1 MALTWTLVNVLTA
14 PSLARLPAPRYD
26 PRMRETRELQLRD
39 LDGLLRL
46 YAELH
51 PCDDPAPGRA
61 QLEATWRSLVDNP
74 DHIYLGAF
82 EQGELVSACN
92 ACIVPNLTRAA
103 RPYALVENVVTHSAF
118 RRQGYGASAM
128 RALLDRCWARG
139 CYKVMLMSAVQRSE
153 IYGFYV
159 ALGFDPRRK
168 QAFVLSAR
176 N

>member
-1 MALTWTLVNVLTA
+1 MGRRERVDHA
-14 PSLARLPAPRYD
+14 SLAHAPARRYD
-26 PRMRETRELQLRD
+26 RPVRETRELQLRD

-51 PCDDPAPGRA
+51 PNDDPAPSRV
-61 QLEATWRSLVDNP
+61 QVEATWRALVENP

-92 ACIVPNLTRAA
+92 ACIVPNLTRGA
-103 RPYALVENVVTHSAF
+103 RPYALVENVVTLSTF

-128 RALLDRCWARG
+128 RALLDRCWARD
-139 CYKVMLMSAVQRSE
+139 CYKVMLMSALQRSE
-153 IYGFYV
+153 VYGFYV

-176 N
+176 S